1 MVNNRVI
8 TYDGHRA
15 FERPEAVVFEG
26 KRHEV
31 VSSESLFISTG
42 VETDSPVKRGFMVRC
57 EGGAR
62 FRLVLTEGVGWEI
75 TPIPGPKLVNPP
87 SREH

>member
-1 MVNNRVI
+1 MMNDRVI

-15 FERPEAVVFEG
+15 FEKPKAVVFEG

-42 VETDSPVKRGFMVRC
+42 VETDSPVKRGFEVRC

-62 FRLVLTEGVGWEI
+62 FKLVLTEGVGWEI
-75 TPIPGPKLVNPP
+75 TPIAGPRIV
-87 SREH
+87 SDHR

>member
-1 MVNNRVI
+1 MDDRVI

-15 FERPEAVVFEG
+15 FERPKTVVFDG
-26 KRHEV
+26 NRHEV

-42 VETDSPVKRGFMVRC
+42 VETDSHVKRGFMVRC

-62 FRLVLTEGVGWEI
+62 FKLVLTEGVGWEI
-75 TPIPGPKLVNPP
+75 TPIAGPKLVNPP
-87 SREH
+87 SSEP

>member
-1 MVNNRVI
+1 MDDSVI

-15 FERPEAVVFEG
+15 FERPDAVIFKG

-31 VSSESLFISTG
+31 ASSESLFISTG

-62 FRLVLTEGVGWEI
+62 FKLVLTEGIGWEI
-75 TPIPGPKLVNPP
+75 TPIAGPMLVTEQ
-87 SREH
+87 R

>member
-1 MVNNRVI
+1 MNDRVI
-8 TYDGHRA
+8 THDGHRA
-15 FERPEAVVFEG
+15 FERAKTVIFEG

-42 VETDSPVKRGFMVRC
+42 VETDSPVKRGFEVRC

-62 FRLVLTEGVGWEI
+62 FKLVLTEGVGWEI
-75 TPIPGPKLVNPP
+75 TPIAGPKLVTDQ
-87 SREH
+87 R

>member
-1 MVNNRVI
+1 MNDRVI

-15 FERPEAVVFEG
+15 FEKPKAVVFEG

-31 VSSESLFISTG
+31 ASSESLFISTG
-42 VETDSPVKRGFMVRC
+42 VEADSPVKRGFAVRC

-62 FRLVLTEGVGWEI
+62 FKLVLTEGVGWEI
-75 TPIPGPKLVNPP
+75 TPILGPKMVSDL
-87 SREH
+87 R